1 MPSYEE
7 NDTVIVSAK
16 RTPIG
21 TFRGGLSSVKAH
33 DLGALVVK
41 DVLKNTPAVKYEDI
55 SELIMGQVLAA
66 GTNLSIYLQNN

>member
-66 GTNLSIYLQNN
+66 GMN